1 MKFSYEVFPART
13 AKGHQSLERSM
24 RQLQTINPTL
34 ISVTYGAGGGERERS
49 FASVELASE
58 HAGCPVAAHLTCV
71 GMSVEEVNAVIDH
84 YLDLGI
90 THIVALRG
98 DPPEGIDAPYY
109 PHPNGYQR
117 TEDLVAAV
125 IARGEERGAK
135 LTVSVSAYP
144 EKHPQSP
151 STSHDIDVLAAKAAS
166 GASRAM
172 TQMFFD
178 NSAFLALRDRVAARQ
193 IPVELIP
200 GIMPIHSYERTLMFA
215 QRCGASIPSALT
227 EHFAGTDGDP
237 AAERERSISWT
248 QQQIEHLHSHG
259 VEEFHLYSLNT
270 SELLCSIVGALRGAD
285 HV

>member
-1 MKFSYEVFPART
+1 MKFSYEVFPAKT
-13 AKGHQSLERSM
+13 TKGHASLQHSM
-24 RQLQTINPTL
+24 NALRAIDPTL

-49 FASVELASE
+49 FASVELANE

-71 GMSVEEVNAVIDH
+71 GMTIEEVNAVIDH

-98 DPPEGIDAPYY
+98 DPPEGIDAPYH
-109 PHPNGYQR
+109 PHSDGFQR
-117 TEDLVAAV
+117 TEDLVGA
-125 IARGEERGAK
+125 IISRGEQRGVQ

-151 STSHDIDVLAAKAAS
+151 SLIHDVEVLAAKVAA

-178 NSAFLALRDRVAARQ
+178 NTAFLSLRERIAAHN
-193 IPVELIP
+193 IPVDLIP
-200 GIMPIHSYERTLMFA
+200 GIMPIHSFERTLAFA
-215 QRCGASIPSALT
+215 QRCGASIPPALI
-227 EHFAGTDGDP
+227 EHFAGTEGDLT
-237 AAERERSISWT
+237 AEREQSISWT

-259 VEEFHLYSLNT
+259 VEEFHLYSLNS
-270 SELLCSIVGALRGAD
+270 SELLCNVVETLRGAN
-285 HV
+285 HG

>member
-1 MKFSYEVFPART
+1 MKFSYEVFPAKT
-13 AKGHQSLERSM
+13 TKGLDNLQQAML
-24 RQLQTINPTL
+24 QLQSIDPTL

-49 FASVELASE
+49 FASVELANE

-71 GMSVEEVNAVIDH
+71 GMSIDEVNAVIDH

-109 PHPNGYQR
+109 PHPDGFQR
-117 TEDLVAAV
+117 TEDLVEAI
-125 IARGEERGAK
+125 IARGGQRGVQI
-135 LTVSVSAYP
+135 TISVSAYP

-151 STSHDIDVLAAKAAS
+151 SLTHDVEVLAAKVAA

-178 NSAFLALRDRVAARQ
+178 NSAFLSLRDRIAAHNL
-193 IPVELIP
+193 PVDLIP
-200 GIMPIHSYERTLMFA
+200 GIMPIHSFERTLAFA
-215 QRCGASIPSALT
+215 QRCGASIPSALIRHFDGT
-227 EHFAGTDGDP
+227 EGNL
-237 AAERERSISWT
+237 AAEREQSISWT

-270 SELLCSIVGALRGAD
+270 SELVCNVVETLRAAK
-285 HV
+285 HA